1 MDNTH
6 IVEDA
11 TMSLASGR
19 QFVVR
24 HGDSRAVITEVGAGL
39 RSFSV
44 GECEFLDTY
53 GLNEMASSS
62 RGQALIPWPNRID
75 HGRYTWNDLTEQ
87 LPLSELS
94 RHTAIHGLTRWMNW
108 QVVNQQI
115 DRLDLGIVLYPQEG
129 YPFTLS
135 LQMTYALTIR
145 GLECHTTA
153 CNSGTQ
159 PLPYGVG
166 HHPYFTVGADVIDT
180 DDLLIPARSY
190 FPTNERLIPI
200 LPSQS
205 VEGTPFDFRTMHA
218 INDVFM
224 DTGFTDLIPDEDN
237 FTRVKLAARSGS
249 PSVTV
254 FMDAT
259 HQFLQVYTG
268 DTLPTA
274 SERRRGIAIEPYTCA
289 TDAFNNGLG
298 LLVLKP
304 GETFTSVW
312 GITASI

>member
-1 MDNTH
+1 
-6 IVEDA
+6 
-11 TMSLASGR
+11 
-19 QFVVR
+19 
-24 HGDSRAVITEVGAGL
+24 
-39 RSFSV
+39 
-44 GECEFLDTY
+44 
-53 GLNEMASSS
+53 
-62 RGQALIPWPNRID
+62 
-75 HGRYTWNDLTEQ
+75 
-87 LPLSELS
+87 
-94 RHTAIHGLTRWMNW
+94 
-108 QVVNQQI
+108 
-115 DRLDLGIVLYPQEG
+115 
-129 YPFTLS
+129 
-135 LQMTYALTIR
+135 MTYALTIR

-153 CNSGTQ
+153 RNSGTQ

-166 HHPYFTVGADVIDT
+166 HHPYFTVGADVIDVNY
-180 DDLLIPARSY
+180 LLIPARSY

-237 FTRVKLAARSGS
+237 FTRVKLAAPGGS

-289 TDAFNNGLG
+289 IDAFNNGLG

-304 GETFTSVW
+304 GEMFTSMW
-312 GITASI
+312 GITAETTL